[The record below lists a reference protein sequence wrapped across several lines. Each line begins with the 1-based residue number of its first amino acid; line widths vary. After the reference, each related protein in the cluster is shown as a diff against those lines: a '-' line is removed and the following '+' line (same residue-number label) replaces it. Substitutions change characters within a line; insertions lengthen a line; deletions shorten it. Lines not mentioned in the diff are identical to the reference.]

1 MYEITFLRHGESTGN
16 AEGYF
21 QGQSDEY
28 PLSKKGKEQSR
39 ALAARWKREKIYFNK
54 IISSPLLRAKQTA
67 EIINEILM
75 CPLEF
80 DPIWME
86 RDNGNLTGTK
96 RGAEGKP
103 NLRPDFI
110 NLYDPIGETGESE
123 WELFLRGGKA
133 LQSIFHRSPGK
144 YLIVSHGGIL
154 NKVIHTICGIK
165 PLANFKGVRFQFS
178 NTGFTKVTYSLKDN
192 RYRVF
197 SVNNR
202 SHIDKDESIQWPY
215 HLTLLRHGETEGN
228 AQQIFQGQADFPLN
242 SVGRDQAKALSN
254 YWAENQVRFEK
265 IITSPLLRAY
275 ETAEIIAKD
284 LGLPVE
290 ENVLLKEVNN
300 GKFAGLNIQ
309 KINEL
314 HPNREDRINPFTPV
328 GGTGETWFDLYLR
341 AGRLLQYLMDNPPGR
356 YLIVSHGG
364 TINSLLWT
372 ALGVVPGV
380 PHRNPTFHLENT
392 GYAILGYNPKDNR
405 WQLVNAGDQRHLKGS
420 HS

>member
-28 PLSKKGKEQSR
+28 PLSEKGKEQSR
-39 ALAARWKREKIYFNK
+39 AVAALWKREKFLFDK

-86 RDNGNLTGTK
+86 RDSGNLAGIK
-96 RGAEGKP
+96 WKDQEFIIP
-103 NLRPDFI
+103 RPDFI
-110 NLYDPIGETGESE
+110 NLYDPVGETGESE

-154 NKVIHTICGIK
+154 NKVVHTIFGIS
-165 PLANFKGVRFQFS
+165 PQANFKGVRFQFD
-178 NTGFTKVTYSLKDN
+178 NTGFTNITYSPEEN

-197 SVNNR
+197 SVNER
-202 SHIDKDESIQWPY
+202 KHTEIDEPFQWPY
-215 HLTLLRHGETEGN
+215 QFTLLRHGESEGN
-228 AQQIFQGQADFPLN
+228 AEQIFQGQSDYPLN
-242 SVGRDQAKALSN
+242 SVGRSQAKALSN
-254 YWAENQVRFEK
+254 YWAENRVRFEK

-275 ETAEIIAKD
+275 ETAEIIGKD

-290 ENVLLKEVNN
+290 GNALLKEVNN
-300 GKFAGLNIQ
+300 GKLAGLSIQ

-314 HPNREDRINPFTPV
+314 YPDREDRVNPFTRI
-328 GGTGETWFDLYLR
+328 GRNGETWFDLYLR
-341 AGRLLQYLMDNPPGR
+341 AGSFLQHLMENTPSR

-372 ALGVVPGV
+372 ALGVVPGA
-380 PHRNPTFHLENT
+380 PHHTPTLHLQNT
-392 GYAILGYNPKDNR
+392 SYAILGYNPKDNT
-405 WQLVNAGDQRHLKGS
+405 WQLINAGDQHHLKVS

>member
-28 PLSKKGKEQSR
+28 PLLEKGKEQSR
-39 ALAARWKREKIYFNK
+39 ALAARWKGEKISFDK
-54 IISSPLLRAKQTA
+54 IISSPLLRAKETA
-67 EIINEILM
+67 EIIVDILK

-86 RDNGNLTGTK
+86 RDSGNLAGKK
-96 RGAEGKP
+96 RKDQEFIIP
-103 NLRPDFI
+103 RPDFI

-123 WELFLRGGKA
+123 WELFMRGGKA
-133 LQSIFHRSPGK
+133 LQSIFQRSPGK

-154 NKVIHTICGIK
+154 NKVVHTIFGIK
-165 PLANFKGVRFQFS
+165 PQANFKGIRFQFS
-178 NTGFTKVTYSLKDN
+178 NTGFTKVTYSLEDN
-192 RYRVF
+192 RYRIY
-197 SVNNR
+197 SVNDR
-202 SHIDKDESIQWPY
+202 THIDIDESIQWPY

-228 AQQIFQGQADFPLN
+228 AQQIFQGQSDFPLN
-242 SVGRDQAKALSN
+242 SAGRNQAKALSN
-254 YWAENQVRFEK
+254 YWAENRVRFEK

-275 ETAEIIAKD
+275 ETAQIIGKD
-284 LGLPVE
+284 SYLPVE
-290 ENVLLKEVNN
+290 ENALLKEVNN
-300 GKFAGLNIQ
+300 GKLAGLSIQ

-314 HPNREDRINPFTPV
+314 YPNREDRINPFSRI
-328 GGTGETWFDLYLR
+328 GGNGETWFDLYLR
-341 AGRLLQYLMDNPPGR
+341 AGRFLQYLMENPPGR

-364 TINSLLWT
+364 TINSILWA
-372 ALGVVPGV
+372 ALGVTPGA
-380 PHRNPTFHLENT
+380 PHHIPTFHLENT
-392 GYAILGYNPKDNR
+392 SYAILGYNPKNNT